1 MIRRLRMKFIVIC
14 LASLM
19 LVIALV
25 MGLLNFL
32 NYRKMMEG
40 ADNLLDLL
48 VENSGRIMPPE
59 TPYATRFFSVK
70 MDESGKILAVDTEN
84 TAAMDDETAEKY
96 ALGAWKKGKQTG
108 FAGNYRYR
116 RAASE
121 EGFLIVFLDC
131 SREIDNAKS
140 VLLTSAGV
148 SIVALFLVF
157 ALIYVFSG
165 IVMKPVYESYEK
177 QKRFIT
183 DAGHEIKTP
192 LTTIGA
198 DLDVLELEIGEN
210 EWLEDMRRQTK
221 RLAVLTNELIYLAKM
236 EEGGSKIPLI
246 ALPFSDLVE
255 ETAQSFQAL
264 AIMENKIFQVNIQEM
279 VIIRGEEQALR
290 KLVSILLDNAVK
302 HSSENESILLTLEK
316 SGKTIR
322 LAVENTV
329 RNMSAETVSHLF
341 ERFYREDAS
350 RNSGKGGY
358 GIGLS
363 IAEAIVKAHKGEI
376 KAALLKDSVLRISV
390 QFPARSEY

>member
-1 MIRRLRMKFIVIC
+1 M
-14 LASLM
+14 
-19 LVIALV
+19 
-25 MGLLNFL
+25 
-32 NYRKMMEG
+32 
-40 ADNLLDLL
+40 
-48 VENSGRIMPPE
+48 
-59 TPYATRFFSVK
+59 
-70 MDESGKILAVDTEN
+70 
-84 TAAMDDETAEKY
+84 
-96 ALGAWKKGKQTG
+96 
-108 FAGNYRYR
+108 
-116 RAASE
+116 
-121 EGFLIVFLDC
+121 
-131 SREIDNAKS
+131 RE
-140 VLLTSAGV
+140 
-148 SIVALFLVF
+148 
-157 ALIYVFSG
+157 
-165 IVMKPVYESYEK
+165 
-177 QKRFIT
+177 
-183 DAGHEIKTP
+183 
-192 LTTIGA
+192 
-198 DLDVLELEIGEN
+198 
-210 EWLEDMRRQTK
+210 RQFPT
-221 RLAVLTNELIYLAKM
+221 VLTNELIYLAKM

-302 HSSENESILLTLEK
+302 HSLLTLEK

>member
-1 MIRRLRMKFIVIC
+1 MRERQ
-14 LASLM
+14 
-19 LVIALV
+19 
-25 MGLLNFL
+25 
-32 NYRKMMEG
+32 
-40 ADNLLDLL
+40 
-48 VENSGRIMPPE
+48 
-59 TPYATRFFSVK
+59 FS
-70 MDESGKILAVDTEN
+70 T
-84 TAAMDDETAEKY
+84 
-96 ALGAWKKGKQTG
+96 
-108 FAGNYRYR
+108 
-116 RAASE
+116 
-121 EGFLIVFLDC
+121 
-131 SREIDNAKS
+131 
-140 VLLTSAGV
+140 
-148 SIVALFLVF
+148 
-157 ALIYVFSG
+157 
-165 IVMKPVYESYEK
+165 
-177 QKRFIT
+177 
-183 DAGHEIKTP
+183 
-192 LTTIGA
+192 
-198 DLDVLELEIGEN
+198 
-210 EWLEDMRRQTK
+210 
-221 RLAVLTNELIYLAKM
+221 VLTNELIYLAKM

-302 HSSENESILLTLEK
+302 YSSENGSILLTLEK

>member
-1 MIRRLRMKFIVIC
+1 
-14 LASLM
+14 
-19 LVIALV
+19 
-25 MGLLNFL
+25 
-32 NYRKMMEG
+32 
-40 ADNLLDLL
+40 
-48 VENSGRIMPPE
+48 
-59 TPYATRFFSVK
+59 
-70 MDESGKILAVDTEN
+70 MDERLNQEKIILSQNDVEDIQRFVT
-84 TAAMDDETAEKY
+84 DI
-96 ALGAWKKGKQTG
+96 
-108 FAGNYRYR
+108 
-116 RAASE
+116 E
-121 EGFLIVFLDC
+121 E
-131 SREIDNAKS
+131 RQ
-140 VLLTSAGV
+140 
-148 SIVALFLVF
+148 
-157 ALIYVFSG
+157 FS
-165 IVMKPVYESYEK
+165 
-177 QKRFIT
+177 T
-183 DAGHEIKTP
+183 
-192 LTTIGA
+192 
-198 DLDVLELEIGEN
+198 
-210 EWLEDMRRQTK
+210 
-221 RLAVLTNELIYLAKM
+221 VLTNELIYLAKM

-302 HSSENESILLTLEK
+302 YSSENGSILLTLEK